1 MSIHI
6 AMLIMQASDN
16 SATLASSREKF
27 FWSGLWIY
35 SLATGLASM
44 IFMSWAFYVESV
56 LGRGALFIEP
66 NRVLAAGGI
75 SPVATGVFAL
85 FILFFPRPRRAPGF
99 LPSSLLSE
107 KIPQDKTDSPRGSP
121 WGA

>member
-1 MSIHI
+1 
-6 AMLIMQASDN
+6 MLIMEASANN
-16 SATLASSREKF
+16 SSFASSREKF
-27 FWSGLWIY
+27 FLSCILIY

-75 SPVATGVFAL
+75 FTGATGGVGG
-85 FILFFPRPRRAPGF
+85 FILFFSQLGRGGGVFRF
-99 LPSSLLSE
+99 LLPFAKRSHDKAASS
-107 KIPQDKTDSPRGSP
+107 PVYP

>member
-66 NRVLAAGGI
+66 NRVLAAGEL
-75 SPVATGVFAL
+75 STVATGVLGL
-85 FILFFPRPRRAPGF
+85 FILFFRSLGRAEGF
-99 LPSSLLSE
+99 LPPELLSQ
-107 KIPQDKTDSPRGSP
+107 KLS
-121 WGA
+121 